1 MPLADTG
8 SGLGPGPGLIIF
20 GANGLI
26 LDVNYGSAP
35 QKNGSCFGN
44 PTASPALPGGSFQAK
59 GSGEI
64 VLFPN
69 QISGLQ
75 GTMEVAFTVGAAG
88 ASSGIAFIS
97 DGTHVIGIAL
107 DSSNA
112 PYVIVTDVSGNVK
125 STGAGDSAPSGTN
138 VVVNLTWDSRNPLST
153 GLYAFARVG
162 ERTLS
167 WNVDPGSPW
176 TAFSPTKVLL
186 GTALPAPYNLG
197 IFNGSITRLQV
208 SNVPTVVIAP
218 GESVVNTITSSMVAN
233 SSMAANATVTYYLNA
248 APGGNATVSATAT
261 KVP

>member
-64 VLFPN
+64 ALFPS
-69 QISGLQ
+69 QVSGLQ
-75 GTMEVAFTVGAAG
+75 GSMEVAFTTGASGAAR
-88 ASSGIAFIS
+88 GIAFIS

-107 DSSNA
+107 DASNA
-112 PYVIVTDVSGNVK
+112 PYAIVTDVTGTVK
-125 STGAGDSAPSGTN
+125 LTGAGDSAPSGTN

-167 WNVDPGSPW
+167 WSTDPGAPW

-186 GTALPAPYNLG
+186 GTALPAPYNLSL
-197 IFNGSITRLQV
+197 FNGSITRFQV
-208 SNVPTVVIAP
+208 SKIPTVVIAP
-218 GESVVNTITSSMVAN
+218 GESTVNTISDSMVATRP
-233 SSMAANATVTYYLNA
+233 SRR
-248 APGGNATVSATAT
+248 P
-261 KVP
+261 PR